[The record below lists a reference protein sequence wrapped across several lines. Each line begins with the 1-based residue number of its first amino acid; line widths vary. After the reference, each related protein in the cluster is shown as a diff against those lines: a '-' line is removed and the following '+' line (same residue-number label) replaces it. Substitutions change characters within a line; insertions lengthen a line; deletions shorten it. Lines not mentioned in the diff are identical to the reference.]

1 MDNVQIAR
9 GVFEELFG
17 RGNLDYVDQCFE
29 RTYRGHDTLIGE
41 FGCDRLKE
49 NVQMYRSAFPDLSV
63 KIDDLVSASEKVL
76 VRWTARGTHK
86 GQFLGRSATG
96 KKAQAQGM
104 TVFTFRNGKVAEDWT
119 QWDALGLL
127 QELGI
132 TPQIPELSAQPA
144 AH

>member
-1 MDNVQIAR
+1 MDNAQIAR
-9 GVFEELFG
+9 GVMEELFG
-17 RGNLDYVDQCFE
+17 RGNLDYVDQYFE

-49 NVQMYRSAFPDLSV
+49 NVQMYRTAFPDLTV

-76 VRWTARGTHK
+76 LRWTARGTHK

-96 KKAQAQGM
+96 KKAQTQGI
-104 TVFTFRNGKVAEDWT
+104 TVLTFRNGKVSEDWT

-132 TPQIPELSAQPA
+132 TPQIPELSAPA

>member
-1 MDNVQIAR
+1 MDNAQIAR
-9 GVFEELFG
+9 GVLEELFG

-49 NVQMYRSAFPDLSV
+49 TVQMYRQAFPDLSM
-63 KIDDLVSASEKVL
+63 KIDDLVSASDKVML
-76 VRWTARGTHK
+76 RWTARGTHK
-86 GQFLGRSATG
+86 GPFLGRSATNR
-96 KKAQAQGM
+96 KA
-104 TVFTFRNGKVAEDWT
+104 TVSGISVMTFRNGKISEDYT

-132 TPQIPELSAQPA
+132 AAPIPELSAQPA

>member
-1 MDNVQIAR
+1 MDNAQIAR
-9 GVFEELFG
+9 GVMEELFG
-17 RGNLDYVDQCFE
+17 RGNLDYVDQYFE
-29 RTYRGHDTLIGE
+29 RTYRGHDTLLGE
-41 FGCDRLKE
+41 FGYDRLKQ
-49 NVQMYRSAFPDLSV
+49 NVQLYRQAFPDLSV

-76 VRWTARGTHK
+76 LRWTARGTHR
-86 GQFLGRSATG
+86 GPFLGRSATG
-96 KKAQAQGM
+96 KKA
-104 TVFTFRNGKVAEDWT
+104 TVSGITVMTFRNGKISEDYT

>member
-9 GVFEELFG
+9 GVLEELFG
-17 RGNLDYVDQCFE
+17 RGNLDYVDQYFE
-29 RTYRGHDTLIGE
+29 RTYRGHDTLVGE

-49 NVQMYRSAFPDLSV
+49 NVQMYRGAFPDLSLKV
-63 KIDDLVSASEKVL
+63 DDLVSASEKVL
-76 VRWTARGTHK
+76 IRWTASGTHK
-86 GQFLGRSATG
+86 GQFLGRPATG
-96 KKAQAQGM
+96 KRTQVQGI
-104 TVFTFRNGKVAEDWT
+104 TVFTFRNGKVSEDWT

-132 TPQIPELSAQPA
+132 TPQITELTSQPA